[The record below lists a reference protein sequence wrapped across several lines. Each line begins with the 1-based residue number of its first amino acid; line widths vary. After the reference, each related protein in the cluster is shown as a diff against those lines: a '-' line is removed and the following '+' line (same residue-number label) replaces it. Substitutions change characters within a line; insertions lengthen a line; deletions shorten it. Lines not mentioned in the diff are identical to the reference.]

1 MKPLAISAIALGLL
15 LLGLSQAWTSI
26 YPSSWTPEKAEQW
39 ATTKDRLHNLSFI
52 VNAPEGS
59 EAPRRHANREEA
71 KREYDQ
77 VKATATKLQAE
88 LDGAIDGPKRVAT
101 ILKWSGVVLLG
112 VGAVGAYAAANKR

>member
-1 MKPLAISAIALGLL
+1 MKAFAIGAVVLGLL
-15 LLGLSQAWTSI
+15 LVVLSQMWTSL

-52 VNAPEGS
+52 VNAPAGS
-59 EAPRRHANREEA
+59 EPPRRHANREEA

-77 VKATATKLQAE
+77 VKATATKLKAE
-88 LDGAIDGPKRVAT
+88 FESAYNTPRTMAT
-101 ILKWSGVVLLG
+101 IMNWSGVVLLG